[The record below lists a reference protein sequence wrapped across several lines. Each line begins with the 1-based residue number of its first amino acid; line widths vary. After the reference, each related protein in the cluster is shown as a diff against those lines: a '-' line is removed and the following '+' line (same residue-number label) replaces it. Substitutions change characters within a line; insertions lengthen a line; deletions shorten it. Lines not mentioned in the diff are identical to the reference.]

1 MAMYRYYAIIEK
13 EKLDKTGCFII
24 SFPDLENVFSDA
36 ETMQQAVQNAH
47 DVLGSMLSVMEEDGD
62 EIPPPSSADKLKEKV
77 SEGGS
82 LVLVEVETEQYTQA
96 S

>member
-1 MAMYRYYAIIEK
+1 MAMYRYYALIEK
-13 EKLDKTGCFII
+13 EKLDNTGCYII

-36 ETMQQAVQNAH
+36 ETMQDAVQNAH

-62 EIPPPSSADKLKEKV
+62 EIPQPSPADKLKEQVK
-77 SEGGS
+77 EGGS
-82 LVLVEVETEQYTQA
+82 LILVEVETEHYTQA